1 MDTGERILSYLNANG
16 IRQSFVAEKCGW
28 TKQKVHSMLHGR
40 NRITADD
47 YYKICNALCV
57 SMDFFYEAAQE
68 KAKPSDIS

>member
-1 MDTGERILSYLNANG
+1 
-16 IRQSFVAEKCGW
+16 
-28 TKQKVHSMLHGR
+28 MLHGR